1 MLDRRR
7 HLGEFGEEV
16 AASYL
21 ARRGHRIVERGWRCA
36 IGEIDLVTRDGEAL
50 VFVEVR
56 TRHAGVPGAAE
67 ESIGPAKR
75 ARLARLAYA
84 YLAASSHDG
93 SQWRIDV
100 VAVEVDRA
108 GRATSINHIPSA
120 IEEG

>member
-1 MLDRRR
+1 MRDRRR
-7 HLGEFGEEV
+7 RLGEFGEEV

-21 ARRGHRIVERGWRCA
+21 ARHGHRIVERGWRCA

-56 TRHAGVPGAAE
+56 TRRTGAPGAAE

-84 YLAASSHDG
+84 YLAASDHHS
-93 SQWRIDV
+93 SAWRIDV

-108 GRATSINHIPSA
+108 GRAAGINHIPSA
-120 IEEG
+120 VEEG